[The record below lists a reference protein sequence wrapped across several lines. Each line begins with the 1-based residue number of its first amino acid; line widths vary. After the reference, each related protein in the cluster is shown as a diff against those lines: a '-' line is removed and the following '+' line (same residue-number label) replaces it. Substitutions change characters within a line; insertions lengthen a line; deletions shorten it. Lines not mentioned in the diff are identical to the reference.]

1 MKRFQFRLETLL
13 KIRKRA
19 EEQAQI
25 LLSAAIK
32 ELNNHQ
38 RQFDRLKS
46 SLEQAF
52 IDFSLRDKQLTINEL
67 QIYDR
72 HIDALRTKLLQ
83 QQELIETSMAK
94 RDECLKT
101 FETAAQKRKLI
112 EKLKAKRM
120 HEYQKI
126 MLQEEQKIIDE
137 LAGQISSKRSG
148 DEM

>member
-38 RQFDRLKS
+38 RQLDRLKN

-52 IDFSLRDKQLTINEL
+52 IDFSLQDKQLTINAL

-72 HIDALRTKLLQ
+72 HIDALRTKILQ
-83 QQELIETSMAK
+83 QQELVEKGNAK
-94 RDECLKT
+94 RDECLKA

-120 HEYQKI
+120 HEYQKN

-137 LAGQISSKRSG
+137 LAGQISSKKIR
-148 DEM
+148 